1 MPLGVLRRLRSRN
14 IVTRKVSFFRILL
27 SLSTSLV
34 IYVFNIFETL
44 SPRRNV
50 LYVIPSMFWNLW
62 GFFYLF
68 CFGFFFLPFSYFVS
82 QCNCFLMEPRR
93 LVSLRNILFACNLNI
108 FVSCYFWERA
118 INVKTE
124 DKICPVIICGMNS
137 LSERFVWAEE
147 KWLFSRQSF
156 VRDYVC
162 TQWRKFIFWKSYNL
176 NKE

>member
-1 MPLGVLRRLRSRN
+1 MPLGVLRRLSRK
-14 IVTRKVSFFRILL
+14 IVTSKVSFFRILL

-34 IYVFNIFETL
+34 IYGFNIFETL

-62 GFFYLF
+62 VFFV
-68 CFGFFFLPFSYFVS
+68 CFGAPPPPLLFSYFVS

-93 LVSLRNILFACNLNI
+93 LVSLRNILFASNLNI

-137 LSERFVWAEE
+137 LLERFVWAEE
-147 KWLFSRQSF
+147 KK
-156 VRDYVC
+156 DY
-162 TQWRKFIFWKSYNL
+162 F
-176 NKE
+176 